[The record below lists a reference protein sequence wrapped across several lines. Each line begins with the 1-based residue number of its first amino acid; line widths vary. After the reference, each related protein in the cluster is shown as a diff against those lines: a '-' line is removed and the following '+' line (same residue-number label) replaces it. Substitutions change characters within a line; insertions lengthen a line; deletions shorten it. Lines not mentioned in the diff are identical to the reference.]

1 MKQWVRS
8 LAALSCL
15 LLLPTL
21 ASGERIRV
29 SYSNLSGSTAPIW
42 ITKDAGLFEK
52 HGLDVELTFIE
63 GGAKTMAVLVAGEAS
78 IAQLGGSHVV
88 SSNLAG
94 SGVVILAGVVNLLEY
109 KVMVPKEITRP
120 EQLKGKKA
128 AVATIGGTGY
138 LAMQY
143 ALEKWGMAPDRDVA
157 MLQIGS
163 EPTRLQA
170 LMAGSVQAA
179 TLSLPATLRA
189 QKAGFTT
196 LMDLSSEAIEYQHLT
211 LAATRAFLQSHPE
224 TIKRFLRAYVE
235 GIAFYKTRKE
245 ESLKILAKYFKSG
258 ERDELEAVYN
268 EYALKIV
275 QRKPYPTLKGL
286 QFVMNEL
293 AQKNPK
299 VKDARPE
306 QFLELSF
313 LKELDESG
321 FIDRLYQK
329 Q

>member
-15 LLLPTL
+15 LFLPTL

-42 ITKDAGLFEK
+42 ITKDVGLFEK

-63 GGAKTMAVLVAGEAS
+63 GGAKTMAVLVAGETS

-88 SSNLAG
+88 SSHLAG

-109 KVMVPKEITRP
+109 KVMVSKEITRP

-196 LMDLSSEAIEYQHLT
+196 LMDLSAEAIEYQHLT
-211 LAATRAFLQSHPE
+211 LAATKAFLQSHPE
-224 TIKRFLRAYVE
+224 TIKKFLRAYVE

-245 ESLKILAKYFKSG
+245 ESLKILAKYFKSE

-275 QRKPYPTLKGL
+275 HKKPYPTLKGL

-293 AQKNPK
+293 VLKNPK
-299 VKDARPE
+299 VTNARPE

-321 FIDRLYQK
+321 FIDRLYPR
-329 Q
+329 